1 MRLLGLAPAWYSS
14 RPLEEDRSGREEA
27 SRIMKTFALVGASD
41 FNAGEF
47 ARLDAHDAF
56 SCVIAVDG
64 GFAALEEAGR
74 KPDMALGDFDS
85 LGYVPRGIRTVR
97 FSSHKDESDMELA
110 LKRAKSDGADEV
122 IVFGALGRR
131 LDHTLANLQLFAK
144 FSEAG
149 LRVTAI
155 GQDEAIVFV
164 TGPDAFEAPA
174 RESGTVSVFAMNDA
188 CVGVFER
195 GLEWELDDV
204 TLTNRTSLGLS
215 NELIGEAVMIGA
227 ESGTLAIFYPL

>member
-1 MRLLGLAPAWYSS
+1 MK
-14 RPLEEDRSGREEA
+14 
-27 SRIMKTFALVGASD
+27 RIALVGASD
-41 FNAGEF
+41 FNGQEF
-47 ARLDAHDAF
+47 VRMDAEGAFDA
-56 SCVIAVDG
+56 VIAVDG
-64 GFAALEEAGR
+64 GLSNLEDVGR

-85 LGYVPRGIRTVR
+85 LGYVPRGMRTVR
-97 FSSHKDESDMELA
+97 FSSHKDKSDMELA
-110 LKRAKSDGADEV
+110 LERARSDKATEV
-122 IVFGALGRR
+122 FVFGALGRR

-155 GQDEAIVFV
+155 GDEEAIVFV

-174 RESGTVSVFAMNDA
+174 REGGTVSVFAMDDA
-188 CVGVFER
+188 CEGVFER

-215 NELIGEAVMIGA
+215 NELKGEAVMIGV
-227 ESGTLAIFYPL
+227 ERGTIAIFYPL